1 MAHAIMF
8 VSTYIQKE
16 SIDMSKNQRRMS
28 KEDRKEQIIQ
38 SAMKLFVKN
47 GYNATTTASIAE
59 EAEISEVTLF
69 RYFSSK
75 EELFI
80 AGLEPIIMISLEK
93 SINESESLEAIEKL
107 KYLIKDRVQ
116 FASKN
121 HEVLKLILMES
132 QINPELV
139 SDNYINKIIS
149 IMEESIEQTGI
160 KLNNKDLSSRLLMGS
175 LLSFLYFPE
184 TDSDKIDD
192 YVNNLVEMLMNQKEK
207 ETDE

>member
-1 MAHAIMF
+1 
-8 VSTYIQKE
+8 
-16 SIDMSKNQRRMS
+16 MSKNQRRMS

-47 GYNATTTASIAE
+47 GYNATTTVSIAE

-80 AGLEPIIMISLEK
+80 AGLEPIIMTSLEK

-175 LLSFLYFPE
+175 VLSFLYFPE